1 MGVGA
6 EYGGRARSGLSFH
19 VFSTPS
25 SSRARSMAASKLPN
39 EISDATLPAGAAA
52 VVTHWIGGRAVAGSG
67 ARLPV
72 FDPAT
77 GTVMREVAMA
87 TAADVQAAVASAR
100 EALPGWSQTPPVRR
114 ARVLNRFL
122 ALLNEERDALA
133 ALITSEH
140 GKVFSDAQ
148 GEVTRGIEIV
158 EFACGIPQLLKGDFT
173 DQVSTGIDNWTLRQ
187 PLGVVAGITPFN
199 FPCMVPCWMFPLA
212 IACGNTFV
220 LKPSE
225 RDPSAAVYMARLLER
240 AGLPAGVFN
249 VLQGDK
255 LAVDGLLDHPEV
267 RALSFVGS
275 TPIAHYIY
283 QRGAQHGKRVQALG
297 GAKNHMVVMPDADMD
312 QAVDALVGAA
322 YGSAGERCMA
332 ISVAV
337 LVGDTAERM
346 LPQLAER
353 ARQLRTGNGMQAEN
367 EMGPV
372 ITRQALERIRGYL
385 DDGVASGAKLLVDGR
400 QHPKGGAPFTVPG
413 HEDGFFI
420 GASLFD
426 HVTPQMRIYREEIFG
441 PVLSCVRVP
450 DFAAAVELVNAHPM
464 ANGVACYTRDG
475 HVAREF
481 GRRIEVGM
489 VGINVPIPVPM
500 AWHGFGGWKGSLFG
514 DTHAYGEEGVRF
526 YTRQKSIM
534 QRWPESTP
542 KGAEFAMPTSK

>member
-1 MGVGA
+1 
-6 EYGGRARSGLSFH
+6 
-19 VFSTPS
+19 
-25 SSRARSMAASKLPN
+25 MAVS
-39 EISDATLPAGAAA
+39 TLPPVTSAAA
-52 VVTHWIGGRAVAGSG
+52 PVSAPAELVQHWIGGRPASGAG

-72 FDPAT
+72 FNPAT
-77 GTVMREVAMA
+77 GAVARQVVMGSEE
-87 TAADVQAAVASAR
+87 DVRAAVASAQAAWR
-100 EALPGWSQTPPVRR
+100 SWAETPPVRR
-114 ARVLNRFL
+114 ARVLARFL
-122 ALLNEERDALA
+122 ALLEEQRDALA

-199 FPCMVPCWMFPLA
+199 FPCMVPCWMFPVA

-225 RDPSAAVYMARLLER
+225 RDPSAALFMARLLEE

-249 VLQGDK
+249 VVQGDK
-255 LAVDGLLDHPEV
+255 VAVDALLEHPDV
-267 RALSFVGS
+267 KALSFVGS

-283 QRGAQHGKRVQALG
+283 QRGAQLGTRAQALG
-297 GAKNHMVVMPDADMD
+297 GAKNHMVVMPDADLD
-312 QAVDALVGAA
+312 QAVDALIGAA

-337 LVGDTAERM
+337 LVGDVADQIM
-346 LPQLAER
+346 PKLAER
-353 ARQLRTGNGMQAEN
+353 TRQLKIGNGMDPGA
-367 EMGPV
+367 EMGPI
-372 ITRQALERIRGYL
+372 ITRQALERIRAYI
-385 DDGVASGAKLLVDGR
+385 DEGVASGAQLPVDGR
-400 QHPKGGAPFTVPG
+400 VDAKTGRAFTVAG
-413 HEDGFFI
+413 HESGFWL
-420 GASLFD
+420 GGTLFD
-426 HVTPQMRIYREEIFG
+426 RVTAQMRIYRVEIFG
-441 PVLSCVRVP
+441 PVLGCVRVK
-450 DFAAAVELVNAHPM
+450 DFTAAVDLVNSHELG
-464 ANGVACYTRDG
+464 NGVACYTRDG
-475 HVAREF
+475 NVAREF
-481 GRRIEVGM
+481 GRRIQVGM

-500 AWHGFGGWKGSLFG
+500 AWHGFGGWKSSLFG

-542 KGAEFAMPTSK
+542 KGAEFAMPTAK